1 MFLFHLNP
9 EERRAFVGL
18 AKQLIAADARE
29 QPNEAGVLRL
39 MALELGIPVAD
50 LPPTPPRQEVL
61 ATFSSKASRVAVLM
75 ELLTLAYADGEPHP
89 QEMELLET
97 VAAGF
102 GVPELRLLEMEDW
115 IVRQLSLNAE
125 ANAFLNEEE
134 ES

>member
-29 QPNEAGVLRL
+29 QPEEAGVLRL
-39 MALELGIPVAD
+39 MELELGIPVAD
-50 LPPTPPRQEVL
+50 LPATPPRAEAL
-61 ATFSSKASRVAVLM
+61 ATFSSKQSRVAVLM

-89 QEMELLET
+89 KEMDLLET
-97 VAAGF
+97 VAAGL
-102 GVPELRLLEMEDW
+102 GIPELRLLEMEDW

-125 ANAFLNEEE
+125 ANAFLIDDEE
-134 ES
+134 

>member
-50 LPPTPPRQEVL
+50 LPATPPRPEVL

-89 QEMELLET
+89 DEMELLNK
-97 VAAGF
+97 VAAGLQI
-102 GVPELRLLEMEDW
+102 PELRLLEMEDW
-115 IVRQLSLNAE
+115 IVRQLSLNSE
-125 ANAFLNEEE
+125 ANAFLNEDEE
-134 ES
+134 A